1 MAKKIYLQTLK
12 SVLGRSI
19 LHYLKL
25 VKIHKI
31 QKIKVEHNHIDSE
44 QQQLLFS
51 FTLVSEYSWENQR
64 SN

>member
-1 MAKKIYLQTLK
+1 MAKKIYLETLK

-25 VKIHKI
+25 VKTHKI

-51 FTLVSEYSWENQR
+51 FALISEYSWGNQR